1 MTEVE
6 RLHYVNGRRLDA
18 GDLRLEQHYHIAMR
32 RLLNRGLFTPGVVNG
47 FNVVA
52 ANQKEVYVEPGLGL
66 DPLGREVVLP
76 ELRTMPV
83 PVQPATSNAEGYF
96 LVIRY
101 AEERLAGADP
111 DCGPP
116 ISEAARIREE
126 PVLEWTERPPFHL
139 ACRKGI
145 GDPLDCGIVLALVR
159 LTDQCQISL
168 IDISVREFAFPAN
181 ASRVTGVAL
190 EGEKDIDTD
199 NPKVL
204 HFQIRGG
211 TPSAVLLYLWGGK
224 FSSLYY
230 TELGEHA
237 HAFDK
242 PTGSATTSLAA
253 HTHSLSGHTHGL
265 PSTSPGGGHNHL
277 VRSSRTE
284 APASDWLQRG
294 VIGGNPGEVFGVPG
308 GPPFIALDGVHVHD
322 FVDANGNPVPTSAP
336 TVDQTGGAVP
346 TGAGSETHTHSI
358 PETLAVGVDD
368 VAARSG
374 VGELAHKYLS
384 NLRVGLDGTDVTDEI
399 LATLPTSWGQLG
411 DGLGTHPL
419 VIDGTG
425 SIDLLDVARA
435 AGRTIA
441 VGPHELVF
449 RVASGGG
456 KVLYNLIVE

>member
-47 FNVVA
+47 FNVA
-52 ANQKEVYVEPGLGL
+52 EASEKEVHVEPGLAL
-66 DPLGREVVLP
+66 DPHGREVVLP
-76 ELRTMPV
+76 ELRTLPV
-83 PVQPATSNAEGYF
+83 PVQRATSNAEGYF

-126 PVLEWTERPPFHL
+126 PVLEWTEQPPSHL

-145 GDPLDCGIVLALVR
+145 GDALDCGIVLALVR

-190 EGEKDIDTD
+190 EGEKDIDKD

-230 TELGEHA
+230 SELGDHK
-237 HAFDK
+237 HSFVGK
-242 PTGSATTSLAA
+242 TTGPATTSLAA
-253 HTHSLSGHTHGL
+253 HTHSLGAHRHTLPNGTASFVGPHGHDL
-265 PSTSPGGGHNHL
+265 RVNVPPGGGG
-277 VRSSRTE
+277 
-284 APASDWLQRG
+284 AG
-294 VIGGNPGEVFGVPG
+294 VANPPLTPGFLDPGYIVAAGGHGHSVSFP
-308 GPPFIALDGVHVHD
+308 
-322 FVDANGNPVPTSAP
+322 AP
-336 TVDQTGGAVP
+336 TGTPSVNQTGPATP
-346 TGAGSETHTHSI
+346 TGSGSETHDHSI
-358 PETLAVGVDD
+358 PDTDAAGVDD
-368 VAARSG
+368 VSARTG
-374 VGELAHKYLS
+374 ATALAHTYAS
-384 NLRVGLDGTDVTDEI
+384 DVRVSLDGVDVTPEI
-399 LATLPTSWGQLG
+399 LAVLPTSWGQLG
-411 DGLGTHPL
+411 DGLPTHEL
-419 VIDGTG
+419 VTDGTG
-425 SIDLLDVARA
+425 AIDLLDVARA
-435 AGRTIA
+435 AGRTIG
-441 VGPHELVF
+441 VGSHELEF
-449 RVASGGG
+449 SVASGGG